1 MPTISKTT
9 GTLAGVYHPL
19 DIHTDV
25 VEEWVA
31 ALPLANL
38 GETCRLIFTSL
49 TAINAADAA
58 VAHRFKALE
67 HLRDT
72 LRYLDNVLTRRYVGT
87 AFPLPAKTR
96 KVAVL
101 LGEMQLEMAKGYQA
115 IARQILLQ
123 NGLRQD
129 ADTLVAALHRG
140 LYYHGQALLTGYQIY
155 QSPTAQQWREIYG
168 LYKDAERMALQLSP
182 VKDSFKN
189 GSPITTV
196 SDMFKHI
203 LLLAL
208 ADPLRLT
215 QQEMIA
221 AYLLL
226 EQTAGQSQLY
236 TTTDYHDAG
245 VVFTV
250 DLDSDSP
257 PVHVLFNGTAPTPT
271 SRVLDPTA
279 LGHSLR
285 GLLTDASQDSSIN
298 LATGAEMTPAKL
310 PRPLLQRLLAAW
322 GATAKRGFTR
332 STGAGAVTVQFG
344 LSASHEA
351 AEGAYAAEAYSSS
364 QSTVSYRCDVV
375 NESAVGA
382 CLSLQVGDSPRVR
395 VGELLT
401 VRHDSGGTGHWGIG
415 AVRWL
420 SQAADHIRFGIQMLV
435 PSAAAI
441 TLRLADKAEG
451 ERDYL
456 KGLLLQPVPPRE
468 TAETLLAPAFVYRAG
483 DIVAVRDADR
493 QERRCRLVR
502 ALEST
507 QVYSRFQF
515 EPLAGEELEADQ
527 PAPSRREREFDSV
540 WSGL

>member
-87 AFPLPAKTR
+87 AFPLPAKPR

-115 IARQILLQ
+115 SARQILLQ

-168 LYKDAERMALQLSP
+168 LYKDAERMAL
-182 VKDSFKN
+182 
-189 GSPITTV
+189 
-196 SDMFKHI
+196 
-203 LLLAL
+203 LLAL
-208 ADPLRLT
+208 ADPLLLT

-332 STGAGAVTVQFG
+332 SSGAGAVTVQFG

-364 QSTVSYRCDVV
+364 QGTVSYRCDVI

-382 CLSLQVGDSPRVR
+382 CLSLEVGDSPRVR

-401 VRHDSGGTGHWGIG
+401 VRHDSSGTGHWGIA

-502 ALEST
+502 AREST

-540 WSGL
+540 WSGLKAERSYITAGIAG